1 MDTPS
6 DKVEY
11 VTEGREELVLTIVFG
26 CYSSYELS
34 HCKYLQ
40 NQDTD
45 EKLLESLILSI
56 NIESISIIRQSGYQ
70 YFVWYMTK
78 NSSETI

>member
-26 CYSSYELS
+26 CYLSHELS